1 MPKPRLMRAVAD
13 CAVRKVTH
21 PEVNALGSF
30 IVKDWI
36 WEIGN
41 NQVPICNNE
50 RRVVCTGQNGIICE
64 HKLEPPYVFN
74 TTFFSIK
81 CGFFASF
88 NEF

>member
-1 MPKPRLMRAVAD
+1 MLAVAD

-41 NQVPICNNE
+41 VSLDFLDETIRFPSATMRDVLFVQG
-50 RRVVCTGQNGIICE
+50 RTAS
-64 HKLEPPYVFN
+64 YVSIN
-74 TTFFSIK
+74 LNLLTSSILHFFQ
-81 CGFFASF
+81 
-88 NEF
+88 